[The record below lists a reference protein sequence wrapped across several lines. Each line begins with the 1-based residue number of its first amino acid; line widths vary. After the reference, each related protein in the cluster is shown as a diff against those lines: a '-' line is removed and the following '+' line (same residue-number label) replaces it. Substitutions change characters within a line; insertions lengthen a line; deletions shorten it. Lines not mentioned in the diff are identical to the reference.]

1 MPYFCAMKYSRPSFP
16 SEMRI
21 DVPEEYTDRLLIG
34 DTVLVRIKDIVD
46 ITTGVRRINF
56 TISEFIR
63 TVGHTD
69 EPHDARPPVL
79 LLQPA
84 LERTCVPH
92 QKLLDELQPLFRNA
106 NDAMEFLVRIHDA
119 DNPRITDI
127 VNEFAANRCFRASS
141 RSIDLYRILRKH
153 VVYTASRQN
162 WNYRVKWKRSCF

>member
-1 MPYFCAMKYSRPSFP
+1 
-16 SEMRI
+16 MRI
-21 DVPEEYTDRLLIG
+21 DVPKEYTDRLLIG

-46 ITTGVRRINF
+46 IKTGVRRITF

-63 TVGHTD
+63 TVDHTD
-69 EPHDARPPVL
+69 EPHDARPPLL

-84 LERTCVPH
+84 LEHTIIPN

-106 NDAMEFLVRIHDA
+106 DDAMEFLVRIHDA

-127 VNEFAANRCFRASS
+127 VNVFAANGCFKDST
-141 RSIDLYRILRKH
+141 RSIDLYRILSKH

-162 WNYRVKWKRSCF
+162 WDYRVKWKRSCF

>member
-34 DTVLVRIKDIVD
+34 DTVLVRR
-46 ITTGVRRINF
+46 ITF

-84 LERTCVPH
+84 LEHTSVPN

-106 NDAMEFLVRIHDA
+106 DDAMEFLVRIHDA

-127 VNEFAANRCFRASS
+127 VNVFAANRCFKAST

>member
-1 MPYFCAMKYSRPSFP
+1 MKYSRPSFP

-34 DTVLVRIKDIVD
+34 DTVLVRC
-46 ITTGVRRINF
+46 ITF

-69 EPHDARPPVL
+69 DPHDPRPPVL

-84 LERTCVPH
+84 LEHTSVPH
-92 QKLLDELQPLFRNA
+92 QKLLDELQPLFRNE

-162 WNYRVKWKRSCF
+162 WDYRVKWKRSCF